1 MADHILEHVWLGD
14 ANDCPNFRGQR
25 LNVMRPYQSCPV
37 PACRSM
43 SCLLGELPPDFE
55 DHFVPRS
62 NLDAI
67 AETIDGC
74 ADAPLLVHCLGGV
87 ERAPLSTVWW
97 MKEKKGYSL
106 DEAYAW
112 VKERR
117 PIVEDRRYWVR

>member
-1 MADHILEHVWLGD
+1 MSY
-14 ANDCPNFRGQR
+14 R
-25 LNVMRPYQSCPV
+25 LS
-37 PACRSM
+37 
-43 SCLLGELPPDFE
+43 ELPPDFK
-55 DHFVPRS
+55 DHYVPRS

-74 ADAPLLVHCLGGV
+74 EDAPLLVHSLGGV

-106 DEAYAW
+106 DEAYTW

-117 PIVEDRRYWVR
+117 PIVEDRRPWIR